1 MKSQILTI
9 LLLAALLLTACGGT
23 LAPDVEPTAPAAL
36 EATQS
41 PQPTDIPIPPTD
53 TLVPPTPT
61 LTPTPVPE
69 HGAVLR
75 VRAFHEA
82 INAIEPGEET
92 EDGKTDATKGLNALT
107 DIFRDHTTQ
116 SAGLPGLN
124 VLILAMASGM
134 IEYSNMEYEL
144 VSEGAEC
151 AAVKATGDMSIGDG
165 TETLDEEYI
174 VVEQGGRWLIDL
186 NAKSCR

>member
-1 MKSQILTI
+1 MNHKRLLPQTVGLTLVA
-9 LLLAALLLTACGGT
+9 LLLAACG
-23 LAPDVEPTAPAAL
+23 APTPA
-36 EATQS
+36 
-41 PQPTDIPIPPTD
+41 
-53 TLVPPTPT
+53 PTPT
-61 LTPTPVPE
+61 QTPTSIPPPPTATSTPMPTPTPTPRPE

-92 EDGKTDATKGLNALT
+92 EDGKTDVSKGLNVLG
-107 DIFRDHTTQ
+107 DILGEHTTQ

-124 VLILAMASGM
+124 FLMLAMASGM

-144 VSEGAEC
+144 TSESAEC
-151 AAVKATGDMSIGDG
+151 AVVKATGDMSIGDG
-165 TETLDEEYI
+165 TETLDEEYV
-174 VVEQGGRWLIDL
+174 VVEQGGKWLINL